1 MTSLRRCA
9 LLALLI
15 TFCTTGIASAAGCRI
30 ERYPK
35 IPVTLKDMQSLI
47 HVKLNGQPALLAV
60 DSGAFFSV
68 LSPEGARRYH
78 LTHLFAPPGLFL
90 GGVGGDT
97 QPQLVSARTFTLVHQ
112 TLHHVEFLVA
122 GNDYFSHAS
131 GVLGD
136 NFLRV
141 ADLDLNLGKGYMR
154 FVRTAHCGNLPLAY
168 WAGRRPVGMV
178 RFNPPAGGAPRFVA
192 TARLDGHR
200 IHVLFDTGA
209 ARSVLSLATAER
221 LHLGPGDP
229 GVQPAGRAM
238 GFSHRMVKAWIAPVA
253 RLQIG
258 GETIEHTHIEVI
270 PMTTLGPNTGLVLG
284 ADFFLAHHVYI
295 ANRQHEIY
303 FTYRGGPVFALGEP
317 GPAGAAPRLTE
328 ASAAGLT
335 AADWIRR
342 GMAAR
347 AREQYPQALADFK
360 HGCALA
366 PTDARCFTYQGQTA
380 LAAQQPALALA
391 SFQHAVRLQPHHY
404 PQLLGV
410 AAARLA
416 LRRNV
421 SAARWT
427 TLTAGAT
434 RALGEAS
441 RVTPADSVAQLM
453 LGTLSNEAGA
463 FTLARDAFRSWLRYH
478 GEDATAPYAR
488 TGLCWANAAA
498 NRHLHRALREC
509 TEALEGVPGAT
520 FVLNS
525 RGLADLRLGH
535 WKAAL
540 RDYEAALKRHP
551 HRPLPL
557 YGRGLV
563 ELHLGQRAA
572 AQADFAAAAK
582 ADPDTAHRYAQIGL
596 VP

>member
-30 ERYPK
+30 ERYPE

-78 LTHLFAPPGLFL
+78 LTHLFAPPGMFL
-90 GGVGGDT
+90 GGVGGNT
-97 QPQLVSARTFTLVHQ
+97 QPQLVSARTFTFVNQ

-509 TEALEGVPGAT
+509 AQALEGVPGAT

-582 ADPDTAHRYAQIGL
+582 ADPDTARRYAQIGL